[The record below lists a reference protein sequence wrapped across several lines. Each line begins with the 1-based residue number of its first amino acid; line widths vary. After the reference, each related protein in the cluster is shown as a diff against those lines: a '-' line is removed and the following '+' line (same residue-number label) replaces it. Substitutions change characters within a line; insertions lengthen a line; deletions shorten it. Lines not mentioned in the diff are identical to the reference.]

1 MSNKKIH
8 YLFKTNT
15 YTPESIKPII
25 KNIKN
30 GVYEYKLF
38 DIDGE
43 LIYTERDP
51 DYVKYLYKNIEIVSF
66 NNNII
71 KTKLFNTENSRIIN
85 HGITFWRIIYILFD
99 DGKEF
104 LLPSDYDRLMKY
116 LNNEID
122 DEDYIDLNDIL
133 I

>member
-30 GVYEYKLF
+30 GVYDDKRF

-43 LIYTERDP
+43 LIYTRHDP
-51 DYVKYLYKNIEIVSF
+51 DYIEYLYKNIEIVSF
-66 NNNII
+66 HNNTIE
-71 KTKLFNTENSRIIN
+71 TKRFNTGNSHIIN

>member
-51 DYVKYLYKNIEIVSF
+51 DYVEYLYKNIEIVSF
-66 NNNII
+66 NNNTI
-71 KTKLFNTENSRIIN
+71 KTKLFNTENSRVIN